1 MNVDFSVVPV
11 YTLGVKIIECAHR
24 QLVEL
29 RAPAY
34 RLEGKAMAIYHF
46 KIKTAGGR
54 AGEKIDYISREG
66 KWEKSPKKEEL
77 LCVESQHMP
86 EWAVDKND
94 FWSEMDSQEKK
105 NAYREIILALPKELN
120 FEQQKTLI
128 SNYCAENLKGHPLTF
143 AIHENIGSLS
153 GERNPHAH
161 IIFSERKMDGRTV
174 EREKFCRQRSG
185 YKKDRDITGAG
196 RRKWLFN
203 MRKSWELA
211 ANRALENAG
220 SKERISC
227 ETLEKQGILRTPQK
241 HLGEKVI
248 AQAARSGQTLAP
260 VEEYKAN
267 KAAKIA
273 DEVRAAILANAQTK
287 KPKMWAKVKA
297 WFNLHFM
304 ELKSDNP
311 VIVNEWKQKQR
322 DIISG
327 KAAKT
332 IDAEAEKQA
341 KDVANTKIQT
351 WKKDL
356 DISLK
361 AWKFTHDMRT
371 DDGRGAVTRAQLV
384 RKVIAN
390 DIEEEKA
397 KAARE
402 AQAAAERQ
410 AAEKAAQRAKEIE
423 ESRARIAKGFEEF
436 HKRQKRGKERER

>member
-1 MNVDFSVVPV
+1 
-11 YTLGVKIIECAHR
+11 
-24 QLVEL
+24 
-29 RAPAY
+29 
-34 RLEGKAMAIYHF
+34 MAIYHF

-54 AGEKIDYISREG
+54 AGEKIDYIAREG
-66 KWEKSPKKEEL
+66 KWENSAKKEEL
-77 LCVESQHMP
+77 LCVENQNFP
-86 EWAVDKND
+86 DWAKNKND
-94 FWSEMDSQEKK
+94 FWGEMDKQEKK
-105 NAYREIILALPKELN
+105 NAYREIVLALPKELN

-128 SNYCAENLKGHPLTF
+128 SSYCAENLAGHPLTF

-203 MRKSWELA
+203 MRKSWENA

-227 ETLEKQGILRTPQK
+227 ESLKKQGILRAPQK

-248 AQAARSGQTLAP
+248 AWAARSGQSLAP
-260 VEEYKAN
+260 VEEYKSN

-287 KPKMWAKVKA
+287 KPKMWDRAKA
-297 WFNLHFM
+297 WFTLHFM

-311 VIVNEWKQKQR
+311 VVINEWKAELR

-327 KAAKT
+327 KAAKK
-332 IDAEAEKQA
+332 IDAEAKKRA
-341 KDVANTKIQT
+341 KEVANTKIQK
-351 WKKDL
+351 WQKDL

-361 AWKFTHDMRT
+361 AWALTHDVRE
-371 DDGRGAVTRAQLV
+371 DDGRGAVYRAELA
-384 RKVIAN
+384 RKVIVS
-390 DIEEEKA
+390 DL
-397 KAARE
+397 
-402 AQAAAERQ
+402 ERIQ
-410 AAEKAAQRAKEIE
+410 RNFEAAEKRRQAEEAAKLQRLREEGQAALAEGLKEY
-423 ESRARIAKGFEEF
+423 FE
-436 HKRQKRGKERER
+436 RQKKGKSKSKDRGR